1 MKRRTFITFVGGA
14 AAAWPLA
21 ARAQQPAI
29 GFLSGGAPESFA
41 PYVAAF
47 RRGLNETGYVE
58 GRNVS
63 IEYRWAEG
71 EYDRLPMLAA
81 DLVQRQVSVIVASG
95 GSVSALAAKAATAT
109 IPIVFMTG
117 GDPVQA
123 GLVVSLNRPGGN
135 ITGIGSMNAELAAK
149 RLGLLLELLPGA
161 ARFAVLV
168 NPNTPLAESVITDVR
183 AAASAIGRQIEV
195 FAAGTN
201 RDIGTAFASLMQK
214 RIDGLLVTADPLFA
228 SHRIQLAVLAAR
240 HAIPSIYSDRRYVE
254 AGGLMSYGTSLA
266 DQYYQAGIYTGRVL
280 KGEKPADLPV
290 QRAIKFEF
298 VINLQTAQAI
308 GLEMPP
314 TVLGGADEVI
324 E

>member
-1 MKRRTFITFVGGA
+1 MKRRTFITFVGSA
-14 AAAWPLA
+14 TAAWPLA

-149 RLGLLLELLPGA
+149 RLGLLLELLPRA

-201 RDIGTAFASLMQK
+201 RDIGTPLRVWYKSGST
-214 RIDGLLVTADPLFA
+214 DSWLLPIRCSPATAYNSPCWRRA
-228 SHRIQLAVLAAR
+228 TRSPR
-240 HAIPSIYSDRRYVE
+240 SILIAD
-254 AGGLMSYGTSLA
+254 MS
-266 DQYYQAGIYTGRVL
+266 
-280 KGEKPADLPV
+280 KPV
-290 QRAIKFEF
+290 
-298 VINLQTAQAI
+298 
-308 GLEMPP
+308 G
-314 TVLGGADEVI
+314 
-324 E
+324 